1 MIKTVIFDMDGVI
14 ADTEPLHEQA
24 RTGMLLRLGLDAEKL
39 SPLAIGR
46 YKRSFW
52 QEIADK
58 YGLKYTADELT
69 EIEFHD
75 IIKIARALPLKAT
88 DGLPELL
95 SYLKTND
102 YIIAVASSSDR
113 FYVDEVLNITGLSDY
128 FPVRVTGD
136 ENLKAKPAPD
146 IYCKALKLCGVSAD
160 SAYAVEDSD
169 TGSKAAKAAGIK
181 CVGFD
186 AVSDEALK
194 QKFTACSFKVEHM
207 PDIIKILQGETFEYA
222 V

>member
-1 MIKTVIFDMDGVI
+1 M
-14 ADTEPLHEQA
+14 
-24 RTGMLLRLGLDAEKL
+24 
-39 SPLAIGR
+39 
-46 YKRSFW
+46 
-52 QEIADK
+52 
-58 YGLKYTADELT
+58 
-69 EIEFHD
+69 
-75 IIKIARALPLKAT
+75 PLKAT